1 MLDSALETTP
11 LFGAFSSL
19 PEPEPD
25 APTPFEEPTM
35 SQPTLSIADVEHV
48 AALARLGL
56 SESEKERLSQQLSSI
71 LDHIS
76 VLSRLETDHIPP
88 TAQVIEVANVLRDDE
103 IRPSLPREA
112 ILTNAPRSVDGFFAV
127 QAVLGGAEEEP
138 A

>member
-1 MLDSALETTP
+1 MLDSTLETTP
-11 LFGAFSSL
+11 FSGAFSSL

-25 APTPFEEPTM
+25 APTPIEDPIM

-56 SESEKERLSQQLSSI
+56 SEDEKTRLSQQLSSI

-76 VLSRLETDHIPP
+76 VLNQLDTDHIPP
-88 TAQVIEVANVLRDDE
+88 TAQVIEVANVLRDDD

-112 ILTNAPRSVDGFFAV
+112 ILANAPRSVDGFFAV
-127 QAVLGGAEEEP
+127 QAVLGGEEES

>member
-1 MLDSALETTP
+1 
-11 LFGAFSSL
+11 
-19 PEPEPD
+19 
-25 APTPFEEPTM
+25 M

-76 VLSRLETDHIPP
+76 VLNQLETDHIPP
-88 TAQVIEVANVLRDDE
+88 TAQVIEVANVLRDDD

-112 ILTNAPRSVDGFFAV
+112 ILANAPRSADGFFAV
-127 QAVLGGAEEEP
+127 QAVLGGGEEEP

>member
-1 MLDSALETTP
+1 
-11 LFGAFSSL
+11 
-19 PEPEPD
+19 
-25 APTPFEEPTM
+25 M

-56 SESEKERLSQQLSSI
+56 SEDEKERLSQQLSSI

-76 VLSRLETDHIPP
+76 VLNQLETDHIPP
-88 TAQVIEVANVLRDDE
+88 TAQVIEVANVLRDDD

-112 ILTNAPRSVDGFFAV
+112 ILANAPRSVDGFFAV
-127 QAVLGGAEEEP
+127 QAVLGGDEEEP

>member
-1 MLDSALETTP
+1 
-11 LFGAFSSL
+11 
-19 PEPEPD
+19 
-25 APTPFEEPTM
+25 M

-56 SESEKERLSQQLSSI
+56 SDAEKERLSQQLSSI

-76 VLSRLETDHIPP
+76 VLNQLDTDHIPP

-112 ILTNAPRSVDGFFAV
+112 ILANAPRSVDGFFAV
-127 QAVLGGAEEEP
+127 QAVLGGEEES

>member
-1 MLDSALETTP
+1 
-11 LFGAFSSL
+11 
-19 PEPEPD
+19 
-25 APTPFEEPTM
+25 M

-56 SESEKERLSQQLSSI
+56 SESEKVRLSQQLSSI

-76 VLSRLETDHIPP
+76 VLNRLDVSRIPP

-112 ILTNAPRSVDGFFAV
+112 ILANAPRAVDGFFAV

-138 A
+138 E